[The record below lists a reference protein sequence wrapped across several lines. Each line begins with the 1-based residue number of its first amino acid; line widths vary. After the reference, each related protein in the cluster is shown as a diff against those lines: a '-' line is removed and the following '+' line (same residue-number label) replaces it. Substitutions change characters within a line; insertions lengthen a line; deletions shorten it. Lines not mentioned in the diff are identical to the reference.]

1 METEYGHIFIKN
13 GRHKENV
20 YYRCVRRYNGCKSKL
35 TLNTSS
41 NHIINYDD
49 DHNHQ
54 IDEVDTAVREA
65 RLELKTQALSRRRG
79 TKRVIVLN
87 TVLNTVL
94 NIVLNIVLNTVL

>member
-1 METEYGHIFIKN
+1 MPLVEFKFIEGRTARNVETEDGHIFIKN

-41 NHIINYDD
+41 NQIINYDD

-65 RLELKTQALSRRRG
+65 RSELKTQALSTRRG
-79 TKRVIVLN
+79 T
-87 TVLNTVL
+87 
-94 NIVLNIVLNTVL
+94 